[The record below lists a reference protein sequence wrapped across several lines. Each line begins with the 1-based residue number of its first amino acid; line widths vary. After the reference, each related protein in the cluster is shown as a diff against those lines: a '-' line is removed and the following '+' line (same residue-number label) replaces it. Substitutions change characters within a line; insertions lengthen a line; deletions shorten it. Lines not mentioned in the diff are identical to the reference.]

1 MFEPKTPTNFH
12 LTAANYSITLRVRE
26 TQPLAPSLGEL
37 STASWCE
44 ISVRGQ
50 QSGNYE
56 NGPGANRQMSVI
68 NRAFALLGARVR
80 KIGAEKSIFRWGNPS
95 ETSAIVNWDGDYAC
109 GGVETAYIV
118 FLQLISF

>member
-12 LTAANYSITLRVRE
+12 LTAANYSITLRVRG
-26 TQPLAPSLGEL
+26 TQPLAPSLGAL
-37 STASWCE
+37 STASWRE

-56 NGPGANRQMSVI
+56 NGPGANRVI

-80 KIGAEKSIFRWGNPS
+80 KIGAEKSIFRCGNPS

>member
-44 ISVRGQ
+44 ISAITKMGQ
-50 QSGNYE
+50 VQTG
-56 NGPGANRQMSVI
+56 
-68 NRAFALLGARVR
+68 
-80 KIGAEKSIFRWGNPS
+80 K
-95 ETSAIVNWDGDYAC
+95 
-109 GGVETAYIV
+109 
-118 FLQLISF
+118 